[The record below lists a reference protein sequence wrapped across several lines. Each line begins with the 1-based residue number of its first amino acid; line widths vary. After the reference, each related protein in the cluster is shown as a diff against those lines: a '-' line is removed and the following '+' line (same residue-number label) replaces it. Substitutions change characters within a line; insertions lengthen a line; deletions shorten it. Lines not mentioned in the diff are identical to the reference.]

1 MKVKYYSIKDVKAN
15 EFGDLLFAKNDQV
28 AKRIFG
34 QVMSN
39 NPILSADMQLYY
51 IGEFDN
57 ESGSFSAEFV
67 PVVVVDNAVE
77 SEE

>member
-15 EFGDLLFAKNDQV
+15 EYGELIFAKNDEV

-34 QVMSN
+34 K
-39 NPILSADMQLYY
+39 ILSEYPVISSDLQLFF

-57 ESGSFSAEFV
+57 EDGCFCPSTIFLKSKGL
-67 PVVVVDNAVE
+67 
-77 SEE
+77 